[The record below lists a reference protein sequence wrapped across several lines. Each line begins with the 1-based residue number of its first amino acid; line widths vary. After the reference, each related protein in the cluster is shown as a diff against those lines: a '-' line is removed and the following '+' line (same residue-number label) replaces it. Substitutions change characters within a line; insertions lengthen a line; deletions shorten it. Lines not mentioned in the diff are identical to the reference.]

1 MKTINRFSLSAVLA
15 ACSCLL
21 MQTGCSPKAPSMPE
35 STPESG
41 GPVVNAAAGPV
52 EGIDEGSIRFFK
64 GIPYVQPPVGD
75 LRWKP
80 PQELPSWSETRKS
93 TEFGPA
99 CIQPGVLY
107 STLYSSDMSPFSE
120 DCLTLNVWAPENASD
135 APVMVWIHG
144 GALVRGSSKEAVYDG
159 AAWAKRGI
167 VVVSIN
173 YRLGVLGYLSHPD
186 LSAESALG
194 ISGNYGLLDQI
205 AALKWIKNNIAA
217 FGGNPE
223 NVTIAGESA
232 GALSVMFLLSAPDAH
247 GLFDRAIVQSGYMVS
262 MPEIR
267 ESRYGTPSAETI
279 GLELAKQLGSPAIAD
294 LREVDA
300 ATLVDNVSKL
310 PYLTLGTVDGK
321 VLPRQMVDIFDR
333 GEQAPVPIMVGFN
346 SGEIRSLRVLAP
358 PVPESAAV
366 YEDTIQERY
375 LDLADEFLRLYP
387 SSDMQESIW
396 ATTRDALYGWTSE
409 RIARKQTELGQPAFL
424 YLFDHGYPAADEA
437 GLHAFHASELPYA
450 FGTMDRTPP
459 NWPKIPNNPEESAFS
474 EAMIDYWTSFAAT
487 GSPRAQSGANWEAY
501 GSSQDYMHF
510 LATPQMAKR
519 IFPGM
524 YELHEAAVCRR
535 KASDSDPWN
544 WNTGIISPVLTPM
557 PTAGC

>member
-1 MKTINRFSLSAVLA
+1 MVPT
-15 ACSCLL
+15 
-21 MQTGCSPKAPSMPE
+21 
-35 STPESG
+35 
-41 GPVVNAAAGPV
+41 AAGPV
-52 EGIDEGSIRFFK
+52 EGTADGAIHVFK

-80 PQELPSWSETRKS
+80 PQPMPRWTEPLKT
-93 TEFGPA
+93 TEFGAA

-120 DCLTLNVWAPENASD
+120 DCLTLNVWAPEDAKN

-159 AAWAKRGI
+159 TGWAKQGV

-173 YRLGVLGYLSHPD
+173 YRLGVLGYLAHPD
-186 LSAESALG
+186 LSAESPDG

-205 AALKWIKNNIAA
+205 AALRWIQKNIAA

-247 GLFDRAIVQSGYMVS
+247 ELFDRAIIQSGYMVS
-262 MPEIR
+262 LPEIR
-267 ESRYGTPSAETI
+267 TSRYGTPSAEAI
-279 GLELAKQLGSPAIAD
+279 GLDLATKLGVPAIAD
-294 LREVDA
+294 LRAIDA
-300 ATLVDNVSKL
+300 ATLIENVSKL

-321 VLPRQMVDIFDR
+321 ILPRQMVDMFDL
-333 GEQAPVPIMVGFN
+333 GEQAPVPVMVGFN

-358 PVPESAAV
+358 PVPESAEV
-366 YEDTIQERY
+366 YENTIRERY

-396 ATTRDALYGWTSE
+396 ATTRDTLYGWTSE
-409 RIARKQTELGQPAFL
+409 RIARKQTAIGQQAFL
-424 YLFDHGYPAADEA
+424 YLFDHGYPAADDA
-437 GLHAFHASELPYA
+437 GLHGFHASELPYTFA
-450 FGTMDRTPP
+450 TMDRTPP
-459 NWPKIPNNPEESAFS
+459 NWPKIPETLEESAFS
-474 EAMIDYWTSFAAT
+474 DAMVGYWTSFAAT
-487 GSPRAQSGANWEAY
+487 GSPRAAQAPNWEPY
-501 GSSQDYMHF
+501 GTEQAYMHF
-510 LATPQMAKR
+510 VDTPQIAKQV
-519 IFPGM
+519 FPGM

-535 KASDSDPWN
+535 KASDNSPWH
-544 WNTGIISPVLTPM
+544 WNAGLISPVLNTVPDY
-557 PTAGC
+557 GC